1 MVNVE
6 EHRKAQRADG
16 AATVLAIGTANPP
29 PSPQCDILICFLSS
43 KLLRFTLWILGLDPN
58 EVKPGAVASVDSIP
72 LGLLRSTPATF
83 DASGFSGAD
92 IYPLYG
98 SNNACSGPGID
109 LHLKLLNLSPFVNR
123 VMIYMQG
130 CFAGGTTLR
139 SAKDLAENNC
149 GACVLIVCPEMMSMY
164 FHGPIRMD
172 PESLVVPALFGDG
185 AATVVIGA
193 DPMSTERGLNQL
205 FRACQSIVPNSMHA
219 LKGPIHEAGITYWNT
234 LFYVVHPGGPRILDK
249 MEDDLKLKPEKLRAA
264 CHVLRE
270 YENMWSATMFVVLD
284 EIQKSS

>member
-1 MVNVE
+1 M
-6 EHRKAQRADG
+6 
-16 AATVLAIGTANPP
+16 I
-29 PSPQCDILICFLSS
+29 
-43 KLLRFTLWILGLDPN
+43 
-58 EVKPGAVASVDSIP
+58 
-72 LGLLRSTPATF
+72 
-83 DASGFSGAD
+83 
-92 IYPLYG
+92 
-98 SNNACSGPGID
+98 GID

-219 LKGPIHEAGITYWNT
+219 LKGPIHEAGMAIMMSKK
-234 LFYVVHPGGPRILDK
+234 ILEFLAGCVWDC
-249 MEDDLKLKPEKLRAA
+249 LSHAL
-264 CHVLRE
+264 
-270 YENMWSATMFVVLD
+270 
-284 EIQKSS
+284 